1 MGYKENHSFKAGAWE
16 RAAIALRDKH
26 GAYPEKSHL
35 INKADNAR
43 KKFRM
48 WRGLREDPDFL
59 YNPASRTVTASED
72 AWRKHFEVSVI
83 KRCDNFSWAW
93 PWWRMTFPLWDRVQY
108 KCYTAI
114 LVQYS

>member
-1 MGYKENHSFKAGAWE
+1 MGYKENHSFKSGAWE

-48 WRGLREDPDFL
+48 WRGLREDPEFL
-59 YNPASRTVTASED
+59 YNPTTRMVTASED
-72 AWRKHFEVSVI
+72 AWRGHFEV
-83 KRCDNFSWAW
+83 
-93 PWWRMTFPLWDRVQY
+93 LLYHQG
-108 KCYTAI
+108 I
-114 LVQYS
+114 LPSDLLTTQPT